1 MTTKPRR
8 TLGTKEM
15 ASCLQVMRVLQ
26 SYLDGHTDEV
36 TARRVANHL
45 EACRRCGMEAS
56 VYREI
61 KAALARQT
69 TPLDDGSLERIR
81 QFSSSLIRHD
91 AGGEPPAEETPP
103 SA

>member
-1 MTTKPRR
+1 MSAKARR
-8 TLGTKEM
+8 VRGTKEM

-45 EACRRCGMEAS
+45 EACRRCGLEAAT
-56 VYREI
+56 YREI
-61 KAALARQT
+61 KASLARRAAPPDQAAVDRLQAFGTALT
-69 TPLDDGSLERIR
+69 TGAADEDDSG
-81 QFSSSLIRHD
+81 Q
-91 AGGEPPAEETPP
+91 APP